1 MENNNLNNR
10 MNHLFDLEVKRCIT
24 EYLISAYTILIDEY
38 SNNVINI
45 TEYTDRMIALVA
57 HANSINLEL

>member
-1 MENNNLNNR
+1 